1 MTTIDPAE
9 RERKRRRHRNER
21 IVAAI
26 VVVLVAIGAWAA
38 VRWERRQR
46 ATLYEDRTYIP
57 RKVTMTP
64 EIAQLQELVRI
75 DSSKP
80 EGVAAAA
87 KWVAAYLERNG
98 VRAELIESAPN
109 MVNVYAR
116 IEGEARG
123 GGLLLFNHLDVVP
136 AGEGWRLPPFDAVLF
151 GDRMVGRGTVD
162 MKALIICQLVAFVDI
177 AKSGKKPAHDLVFLG
192 TADEETGSRW
202 GMQWLLANRPD
213 VFRDVAYGIT
223 EGGITEMM
231 REQITYFGIE
241 VGGKQL
247 VQVLVSARKREDL
260 AKMRIALEPFLF
272 HRQPVRV
279 LPEVKRYLADLA
291 PSRLQF
297 REPLSDIDA
306 TIREGRFWQLPQ
318 TYRDLMQNTLST
330 GPAVRK
336 DDRWEMLITMI
347 NLPDENPDRR
357 VAWLAET
364 IAPYRAKIDS
374 VPVKEGPGA
383 FSRPNTRLFGLL
395 AEEARERYKVGAGTQ
410 VLYRS
415 SSDSRFLRP
424 RGIACY
430 GVSPYPVTFFQS
442 VAIHRQDESI
452 TLHYFQDG
460 VDYLQNVVRAW
471 AAE

>member
-26 VVVLVAIGAWAA
+26 VVVLVAIGTWAA
-38 VRWERRQR
+38 LRWERRQR
-46 ATLYEDRTYIP
+46 ETLYEDRTYIP

-87 KWVAAYLERNG
+87 RWVAAYLERNG

-116 IEGEARG
+116 IEGEERG

-136 AGEGWRLPPFDAVLF
+136 PGDGWRRPPFEASLF
-151 GDRMVGRGTVD
+151 GDRMVGRGTLD
-162 MKALIICQLVAFVDI
+162 MKGLILCQLVAFVDI

-231 REQITYFGIE
+231 REEITYFGIE

-247 VQVLVSARKREDL
+247 VQVLVSAKKREEL
-260 AKMRIALEPFLF
+260 AKMRIALE
-272 HRQPVRV
+272 
-279 LPEVKRYLADLA
+279 
-291 PSRLQF
+291 
-297 REPLSDIDA
+297 
-306 TIREGRFWQLPQ
+306 T
-318 TYRDLMQNTLST
+318 ST
-330 GPAVRK
+330 
-336 DDRWEMLITMI
+336 
-347 NLPDENPDRR
+347 
-357 VAWLAET
+357 
-364 IAPYRAKIDS
+364 
-374 VPVKEGPGA
+374 
-383 FSRPNTRLFGLL
+383 
-395 AEEARERYKVGAGTQ
+395 
-410 VLYRS
+410 
-415 SSDSRFLRP
+415 
-424 RGIACY
+424 
-430 GVSPYPVTFFQS
+430 
-442 VAIHRQDESI
+442 
-452 TLHYFQDG
+452 
-460 VDYLQNVVRAW
+460 
-471 AAE
+471 